1 MNENKDLGLIVTL
14 THKYDQVV
22 KEANAVPECTK
33 EEISDLN
40 CGRYRCDFIW
50 HTAQLPLL
58 AFNKLGRVQ
67 IWDAGINK
75 RKEALLQENKS
86 PSKVHRKKGGKLRES
101 EDKNRQKQ
109 DKEKPALTKAKS
121 NTLAMKKSGL
131 DLGRTLWHASQ
142 EKLPSNSSTRKNKTF
157 LAGKHSSEQKAPQ
170 TGIEMQPDEFVKK
183 LYGVLAYHSRIMHSV
198 TQQIP

>member
-1 MNENKDLGLIVTL
+1 MIKLWKRQMLCQSVPKKKFL
-14 THKYDQVV
+14 T
-22 KEANAVPECTK
+22 
-33 EEISDLN
+33 
-40 CGRYRCDFIW
+40 CGRYRCDFTW
-50 HTAQLPLL
+50 HPAQLPLL
-58 AFNKLGRVQ
+58 AFSKLGRVQ

-86 PSKVHRKKGGKLRES
+86 PSKVHRKKGGKLRAR

-121 NTLAMKKSGL
+121 DTLAMKKSGL

-157 LAGKHSSEQKAPQ
+157 LAGKHSCEQKDPR
-170 TGIEMQPDEFVKK
+170 
-183 LYGVLAYHSRIMHSV
+183 LVLKCSLMNL
-198 TQQIP
+198 